1 MSKIICELQNC
12 SGKRLSDCISE
23 HLLKNVR
30 KSCGGKG
37 LCRSCEVELM
47 EGSVKCTDI
56 EVSAPAKVR
65 SCLSFILSDYAKVSI
80 KSVSLNNS
88 IDIEGAFKII
98 SELTPDTSAEYSM
111 AVDIGTTTV
120 AIIVADK
127 NGGVL
132 KTQTCLNGQ
141 VKYADDVLSRID
153 FCKDKESLKVMQMA
167 LVNDISDILK
177 EINLPIKEMFVAG
190 NTTMLHIFC
199 GEDPTSLGKSPFTPV
214 FLESR
219 EFSSKELFA
228 NSRLPEFKIVTL
240 PSISAYIGADLNA
253 GLCVLDADN
262 QDCNF
267 LLIDIGTNGEIILKI
282 NGQYFSASAAA
293 GPAFEGHSLHCGSR
307 ACAGAIS
314 KIYFEDGLKFST
326 IGSEKAIG
334 ICGSAFID
342 FLAVARKNGILES
355 SGRFSAST
363 DTKTLDNI
371 GKVFYICE
379 NIFISESDIANLL
392 KAKAAIFSA
401 VTTLMDELKIKPDC
415 LDKIFI
421 AGGFGKNINM
431 QNAIDCGLIPAV
443 EISKISFIGNSSL
456 AGAYLCALDSKIF
469 ESAKNYPAKIK
480 NVDLNLSDFF
490 EDNFIDALFLE

>member
-1 MSKIICELQNC
+1 MSKVVCELKNC
-12 SGKRLSDCISE
+12 LGKNLAESISE
-23 HLLKNVR
+23 TLGKNVR

-37 LCRSCEVELM
+37 ICKSCEVELL
-47 EGSVKCTDI
+47 EGSVKYADI
-56 EVSAPAKVR
+56 EITAPAKVR
-65 SCLSFILSDYAKVSI
+65 SCLSFISSDFAKISI
-80 KSVSLNNS
+80 KSVSLNNA
-88 IDIEGAFKII
+88 IDIEDTFKII
-98 SELTPDTSAEYSM
+98 SPFTPDTTAPYSV

-120 AIIVADK
+120 AIIASDK
-127 NGGVL
+127 NGNIL

-153 FCKDKESLKVMQMA
+153 FCRDKEKLIVMQRA
-167 LVNDISDILK
+167 LTDDISSILK
-177 EINLPIKEMFVAG
+177 EIDLPIKKMFVAG

-199 GEDPTSLGKSPFTPV
+199 GEDPTTLGKSPFTPV

-219 EFSSKELFA
+219 NFSSKSLF
-228 NSRLPEFKIVTL
+228 SDLPEFEVVTL

-253 GLCVLDADN
+253 GLCVLDAEN
-262 QDCNF
+262 QNCNF
-267 LLIDIGTNGEIILKI
+267 LLIDIGTNGEIIFKI

-293 GPAFEGHSLHCGSR
+293 GPAFEGHNLHCGSR

-326 IGSEKAIG
+326 IEDANPVG
-334 ICGSAFID
+334 ICGSAYID
-342 FLAVARKNGILES
+342 FLAVARKNNILEN
-355 SGRFSAST
+355 SGRFSASA
-363 DTKTLDNI
+363 DTKILDNI
-371 GKVFYICE
+371 GKVFYINE

-401 VTTLMDELKIKPDC
+401 VATLMDELKIKSDSI
-415 LDKIFI
+415 DKIFI

-431 QNAIDCGLIPAV
+431 QNAINCGLIADF

-469 ESAKNYPAKIK
+469 ESSKNYPEKIK
-480 NVDLNLSDFF
+480 NVDLNLSEFF